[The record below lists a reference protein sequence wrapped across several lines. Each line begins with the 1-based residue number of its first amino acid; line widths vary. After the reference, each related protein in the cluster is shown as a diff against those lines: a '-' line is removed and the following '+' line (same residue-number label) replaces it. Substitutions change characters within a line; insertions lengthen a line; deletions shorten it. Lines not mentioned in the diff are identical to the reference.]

1 MMSKGH
7 VGNEVTIPVSSVFD
21 TKLAELVW
29 LNCPEL
35 ARQTVAGKIAMSLEI
50 DDEHAHAVMQH
61 EIKVVVSAFVKEKAS
76 ELKEQVNAQIDEV
89 LKAEVTKALRVAVK
103 QVMDSCPVA
112 KEVGNIIRAAVND
125 EATVLVNAWVNKN
138 LESRVDKYLD
148 DHVPAIALK
157 LAENSTE

>member
-1 MMSKGH
+1 
-7 VGNEVTIPVSSVFD
+7 
-21 TKLAELVW
+21 
-29 LNCPEL
+29 
-35 ARQTVAGKIAMSLEI
+35 MSLEI